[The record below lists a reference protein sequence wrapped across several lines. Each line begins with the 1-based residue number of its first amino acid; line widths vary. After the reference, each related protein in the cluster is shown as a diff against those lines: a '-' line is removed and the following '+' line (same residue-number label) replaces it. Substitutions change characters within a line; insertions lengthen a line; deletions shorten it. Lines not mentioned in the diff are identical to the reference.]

1 MALAPD
7 LASNVIRY
15 AQSMDAS
22 MSKTIAALVRIGIES
37 QDQRKRAFFKK
48 LKQNLNASSE
58 NDPKQEDR
66 LLDEFRSLILG
77 H

>member
-1 MALAPD
+1 MALDSD
-7 LASNVIRY
+7 LASNVERY
-15 AQSMDAS
+15 ALSIDTS

-37 QDQRKRAFFKK
+37 QEQRKREFFKK
-48 LKQNLNASSE
+48 LKQNLTASSE